1 MRRLLFVTAIFMSI
15 YVWANSSRT
24 SDVVSDFYYQIKI
37 IAEHPKDSEMSFEA
51 RDRVTDMS
59 CDTEGS
65 GWFPNEFVDDPNSQQ
80 KLRAYNYA
88 LKFASLSEETNPSFS
103 YKIVSQNKYV
113 EPEWEKNEAESNFSY
128 TIVDKSYT
136 YKGVKKN
143 VRDTII
149 IANFTNQIL
158 GVMNKYGGYDF
169 TIDENESDFPN
180 PSPITTPTAN
190 TNNDVLHLQAAAA
203 HYYDAKN
210 YDKAYQIYR
219 KVIEKDKENADA
231 YYRLA
236 IMSYRRQGCK
246 QYKRKQTDTD
256 AMTYMEKAKEFGTG
270 ELRNRAYNLLKYWD
284 RGYWN
289 I

>member
-1 MRRLLFVTAIFMSI
+1 MSI

-51 RDRVTDMS
+51 RNRVTDMS

-88 LKFASLSEETNPSFS
+88 LTFASLSEETNPSFS

-169 TIDENESDFPN
+169 KIDETEPDFPN
-180 PSPITTPTAN
+180 PSVPPKATGAFPATSVLAN
-190 TNNDVLHLQAAAA
+190 EA
-203 HYYDAKN
+203 
-210 YDKAYQIYR
+210 R
-219 KVIEKDKENADA
+219 K
-231 YYRLA
+231 
-236 IMSYRRQGCK
+236 YRRQKDLEPGK
-246 QYKRKQTDTD
+246 VARLSNGKIP
-256 AMTYMEKAKEFGTG
+256 ALPEFFP
-270 ELRNRAYNLLKYWD
+270 
-284 RGYWN
+284 RGHLPCN
-289 I
+289 ETEQFPPNP